1 MMRQGQAYS
10 EDLRTRVLTAVE
22 RSRSIYKVASLFD
35 VCVYYVC
42 KIYKTLA
49 RRRLMGITM
58 ILPKCGRSGRKL
70 AQVAAHPDAAL
81 AAPRIF
87 FP

>member
-1 MMRQGQAYS
+1 MMRPGQAYS
-10 EDLRTRVLTAVE
+10 EDPRTRGLAAVE
-22 RSRSIYKVASLFD
+22 RGRSIYEVASLFH
-35 VCVYYVC
+35 VCVHYVC
-42 KIYKTLA
+42 KIYKTRA

-70 AQVAAHPDAAL
+70 AQVAAHPDAAP
-81 AAPRIF
+81 APRIF